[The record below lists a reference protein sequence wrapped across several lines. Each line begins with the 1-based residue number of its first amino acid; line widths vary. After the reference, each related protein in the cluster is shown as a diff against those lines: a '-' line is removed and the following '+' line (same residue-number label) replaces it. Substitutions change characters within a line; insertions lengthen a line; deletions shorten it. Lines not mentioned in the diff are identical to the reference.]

1 MKYKYLLIA
10 SLLLVNNCAT
20 LLVDVIRQD
29 KTEEAKAML
38 EKGANPNDLKDAIL
52 PYIRQPLEEI
62 KN

>member
-38 EKGANPNDLKDAIL
+38 EKGANPNAIL
-52 PYIRQPLEEI
+52 PYIGQPLEEI